1 MALLQYDSISFAWP
15 EADRRAIDEVSLT
28 IEEGAY
34 TVLCGP
40 SGCGKTT
47 LLRQA
52 KRELTPAGAREGTVY
67 YRGKPVQ
74 ELTAEESASSIGF
87 VQQNPDNQ
95 IVTDYVWHE
104 LAFGLEN
111 LGLPVQVI
119 RRRVAEMASFFGIT
133 TWYRKKTSELSG
145 GQKQLLNLASTLAM
159 NPGLLILD
167 EPTSMLDPLAA
178 DNFLSIIQRVHSELG
193 IGILLTE
200 HRLEKVL
207 PEATQVVVMEDGIIT
222 REGPPGEIVEYLTG
236 TGEKNRMYS
245 GLPSAARIFGEL
257 RKAEDGERTNVPTR
271 AAQLSSVP
279 LPLRAGEGRNLMHQL
294 LGVQE
299 MSAVKAADIH
309 KEKRDAVLSAKEIWF
324 SYQQE
329 NGTVGE
335 VLRGLSLTLYKGEL
349 LCLLGGNGAGKTT
362 LLKILSGIKKPWRG
376 NIKYAKKEQTGYL
389 PQNTQS
395 MFVRDTVME
404 ELMDGAD
411 GDEARAFAMAEQ
423 MELTE
428 FLKRHP
434 YDLSGGETQRLAA
447 AKLLLGQKKVLLMDE
462 PTKGMD
468 AWTKEQL
475 GRYLK
480 NLCSQ
485 GISILLVTHDLDF
498 TAAYADRCA
507 MLFDGTVHSED
518 EPHRFFAGNQFYTT
532 DANRIAGNYFPD
544 AITCEEVVSACRD
557 SLQMKEPDMQPGS

>member
-15 EADRRAIDEVSLT
+15 EADRRALDEVSLT

-67 YRGKPVQ
+67 YRGRSIHD
-74 ELTAEESASSIGF
+74 LTAEESASSIGF

-111 LGLPVQVI
+111 MGLPTQVI
-119 RRRVAEMASFFGIT
+119 RRRVAEMASFFGIS

-178 DNFLSIIQRVHSELG
+178 DNFLSMIQRVHSELG
-193 IGILLTE
+193 VGILLTE
-200 HRLEKVL
+200 HRLEKVF
-207 PEATQVVVMEDGIIT
+207 PEATQVAVMEDGMII

-236 TGEKNRMYS
+236 AGKNNRMYP

-257 RKAEDGERTNVPTR
+257 RKAEGGERTNVPTR
-271 AAQLSSVP
+271 AAQLLSIP

-294 LGVQE
+294 LGVQK
-299 MSAVKAADIH
+299 MSAAKTADTQ
-309 KEKRDAVLSAKEIWF
+309 KKKRAAVLQAKEIWF
-324 SYQQE
+324 SYQKE
-329 NGTVGE
+329 NGTAEE

-362 LLKILSGIKKPWRG
+362 LLKILSGIRKPWRG
-376 NIKYAKKEQTGYL
+376 NVKYVEKEPTGYL

-404 ELMDGAD
+404 ELMDGAG
-411 GDEARAFAMAEQ
+411 GDEARALDMAEQ
-423 MELTE
+423 MELTG

-468 AWTKEQL
+468 AWTKEHL
-475 GRYLK
+475 
-480 NLCSQ
+480 
-485 GISILLVTHDLDF
+485 
-498 TAAYADRCA
+498 
-507 MLFDGTVHSED
+507 
-518 EPHRFFAGNQFYTT
+518 
-532 DANRIAGNYFPD
+532 
-544 AITCEEVVSACRD
+544 
-557 SLQMKEPDMQPGS
+557 